1 MSKTKLV
8 EVMSRSPFRLR
19 GKIVRAVNRE
29 HLTLEEIYAC
39 LSQYALVKEVKPDGQ
54 LVSLDFSNY
63 DKFPEVI
70 TEEEVVEKEVV
81 EETTETEEKEE
92 EVVEKEVVEEQP
104 EETTE
109 TEEKEEEEVVEEQ
122 PEETTETEEEKEEDV
137 VEEEVVEEHP
147 KTRTI
152 RRRKTTKK

>member
-1 MSKTKLV
+1 MIKTKLV

-63 DKFPEVI
+63 DKFPEV
-70 TEEEVVEKEVV
+70 V
-81 EETTETEEKEE
+81 TEEKEE
-92 EVVEKEVVEEQP
+92 DVV
-104 EETTE
+104 
-109 TEEKEEEEVVEEQ
+109 EEEVVEEQ

-137 VEEEVVEEHP
+137 VEEEVVEEQP
-147 KTRTI
+147 KSRTI

>member
-39 LSQYALVKEVKPDGQ
+39 LSQYALVKEVKPDGR

-63 DKFPEVI
+63 DKFPE
-70 TEEEVVEKEVV
+70 
-81 EETTETEEKEE
+81 ETTETEEEKEE
-92 EVVEKEVVEEQP
+92 DVV
-104 EETTE
+104 
-109 TEEKEEEEVVEEQ
+109 EEEVVEEQ

-137 VEEEVVEEHP
+137 VEEEVVEEQPEETTEEEKEEDVVEEEVVEEQP
-147 KTRTI
+147 KSRTI

>member
-1 MSKTKLV
+1 MNKTKLV

-63 DKFPEVI
+63 DKFPEVV
-70 TEEEVVEKEVV
+70 TKKKE
-81 EETTETEEKEE
+81 
-92 EVVEKEVVEEQP
+92 EVVEEQP

-109 TEEKEEEEVVEEQ
+109 TEEEKEEVEEVVEEQ

-137 VEEEVVEEHP
+137 VEEEVVEEQP

>member
-63 DKFPEVI
+63 DKFPE
-70 TEEEVVEKEVV
+70 
-81 EETTETEEKEE
+81 
-92 EVVEKEVVEEQP
+92 
-104 EETTE
+104 
-109 TEEKEEEEVVEEQ
+109 
-122 PEETTETEEEKEEDV
+122 ETTETEEEKEEDV
-137 VEEEVVEEHP
+137 VEEEVVEEQTEETTETDEQP
-147 KTRTI
+147 KSRTI

>member
-1 MSKTKLV
+1 MIKTKLV

-39 LSQYALVKEVKPDGQ
+39 LSQYALVKEVKPDGR

-63 DKFPEVI
+63 DKFPE
-70 TEEEVVEKEVV
+70 
-81 EETTETEEKEE
+81 
-92 EVVEKEVVEEQP
+92 
-104 EETTE
+104 
-109 TEEKEEEEVVEEQ
+109 
-122 PEETTETEEEKEEDV
+122 ETTETEEEKEEV
-137 VEEEVVEEHP
+137 VEEEVVEEQP

>member
-1 MSKTKLV
+1 MITTKLV

-39 LSQYALVKEVKPDGQ
+39 LSQYALVKEVKPDGR

-63 DKFPEVI
+63 DKFPE
-70 TEEEVVEKEVV
+70 
-81 EETTETEEKEE
+81 ETTETEEEKEE
-92 EVVEKEVVEEQP
+92 DAVEEEVVEEQP

-109 TEEKEEEEVVEEQ
+109 TEEKEE
-122 PEETTETEEEKEEDV
+122 DV

-147 KTRTI
+147 KSRTI

>member
-63 DKFPEVI
+63 DKFPEVV
-70 TEEEVVEKEVV
+70 TE
-81 EETTETEEKEE
+81 EEKEE
-92 EVVEKEVVEEQP
+92 DVV
-104 EETTE
+104 
-109 TEEKEEEEVVEEQ
+109 EEEVVEEQ

-137 VEEEVVEEHP
+137 VEEEVVEEQP

>member
-1 MSKTKLV
+1 MNKTKLV

-63 DKFPEVI
+63 DKFPEV
-70 TEEEVVEKEVV
+70 V
-81 EETTETEEKEE
+81 TEEK
-92 EVVEKEVVEEQP
+92 
-104 EETTE
+104 
-109 TEEKEEEEVVEEQ
+109 EEVVEEQ
-122 PEETTETEEEKEEDV
+122 PEETTETEEEKEEV
-137 VEEEVVEEHP
+137 VEDEVVEEQP
-147 KTRTI
+147 EPRTS

>member
-1 MSKTKLV
+1 MIKTKLV

-63 DKFPEVI
+63 DKFPE
-70 TEEEVVEKEVV
+70 
-81 EETTETEEKEE
+81 ETTETEEETE
-92 EVVEKEVVEEQP
+92 EVV
-104 EETTE
+104 
-109 TEEKEEEEVVEEQ
+109 EEEVVEEQ
-122 PEETTETEEEKEEDV
+122 PEETTETEEDVVEEEVVEEQPEETTEEEKEEDV
-137 VEEEVVEEHP
+137 VEEEVVEEQP
-147 KTRTI
+147 KSRTI

>member
-63 DKFPEVI
+63 DKFPEVV
-70 TEEEVVEKEVV
+70 T
-81 EETTETEEKEE
+81 
-92 EVVEKEVVEEQP
+92 
-104 EETTE
+104 
-109 TEEKEEEEVVEEQ
+109 
-122 PEETTETEEEKEEDV
+122 EEKEEDV
-137 VEEEVVEEHP
+137 VEEEVVEEQTEETTETDEQP
-147 KTRTI
+147 KSRTI

>member
-1 MSKTKLV
+1 MIKTKLV

-63 DKFPEVI
+63 DKFPE
-70 TEEEVVEKEVV
+70 
-81 EETTETEEKEE
+81 ETTETEE
-92 EVVEKEVVEEQP
+92 EKEDVV
-104 EETTE
+104 
-109 TEEKEEEEVVEEQ
+109 EEEVVEEQ
-122 PEETTETEEEKEEDV
+122 PEETTETEEEKEEV
-137 VEEEVVEEHP
+137 VEEEVVEEQP

>member
-63 DKFPEVI
+63 DKFPEVV
-70 TEEEVVEKEVV
+70 TKEEV
-81 EETTETEEKEE
+81 
-92 EVVEKEVVEEQP
+92 
-104 EETTE
+104 
-109 TEEKEEEEVVEEQ
+109 EEVVEEQ
-122 PEETTETEEEKEEDV
+122 PKETTETEEEKEEDV
-137 VEEEVVEEHP
+137 VEEEVVEEQP
-147 KTRTI
+147 ESRTI

>member
-1 MSKTKLV
+1 MIKTKLV

-39 LSQYALVKEVKPDGQ
+39 LSQYALVKEVKPDGR

-63 DKFPEVI
+63 DKF
-70 TEEEVVEKEVV
+70 
-81 EETTETEEKEE
+81 
-92 EVVEKEVVEEQP
+92 
-104 EETTE
+104 
-109 TEEKEEEEVVEEQ
+109 

-137 VEEEVVEEHP
+137 VEEEVVEEQP
-147 KTRTI
+147 KSRTI

>member
-1 MSKTKLV
+1 MNKTKLV

-63 DKFPEVI
+63 DKFPE
-70 TEEEVVEKEVV
+70 
-81 EETTETEEKEE
+81 TEEKEE
-92 EVVEKEVVEEQP
+92 EDGEDIDLQV
-104 EETTE
+104 E
-109 TEEKEEEEVVEEQ
+109 TEDEKEEVVEEQ
-122 PEETTETEEEKEEDV
+122 PEETTETEEEKEEV
-137 VEEEVVEEHP
+137 VEEEVVEEQP
-147 KTRTI
+147 KTRNI

>member
-1 MSKTKLV
+1 MIKTKLV

-63 DKFPEVI
+63 DKFPEV
-70 TEEEVVEKEVV
+70 V
-81 EETTETEEKEE
+81 TEEKEE
-92 EVVEKEVVEEQP
+92 DVV
-104 EETTE
+104 
-109 TEEKEEEEVVEEQ
+109 EEEVVEEQ
-122 PEETTETEEEKEEDV
+122 PEETTETEEEKEEV

>member
-1 MSKTKLV
+1 MIKTKLV

-63 DKFPEVI
+63 DKFPE
-70 TEEEVVEKEVV
+70 
-81 EETTETEEKEE
+81 ETTETEEETE
-92 EVVEKEVVEEQP
+92 EVVEEEVVEEQP

-109 TEEKEEEEVVEEQ
+109 TEEVVEEEVVEEQ

-147 KTRTI
+147 KSRTI

>member
-1 MSKTKLV
+1 MIKTKLV

-63 DKFPEVI
+63 DKFPE
-70 TEEEVVEKEVV
+70 
-81 EETTETEEKEE
+81 ETTETEEEKEE
-92 EVVEKEVVEEQP
+92 DVV
-104 EETTE
+104 
-109 TEEKEEEEVVEEQ
+109 EEEVVEEQ
-122 PEETTETEEEKEEDV
+122 PEETTETEEEKEEV
-137 VEEEVVEEHP
+137 VEEEVVEEQP

>member
-1 MSKTKLV
+1 MITTKLV

-63 DKFPEVI
+63 DKFPEVV
-70 TEEEVVEKEVV
+70 TKEEVVEEEVV
-81 EETTETEEKEE
+81 EETTEAEEKEE
-92 EVVEKEVVEEQP
+92 EVVEEEVVEEQP

-109 TEEKEEEEVVEEQ
+109 TEEVVEEQ
-122 PEETTETEEEKEEDV
+122 PEETTETEEEKEEV
-137 VEEEVVEEHP
+137 EEEEVVEEQP
-147 KTRTI
+147 KTS

>member
-1 MSKTKLV
+1 MIKTKLV

-63 DKFPEVI
+63 DKFPE
-70 TEEEVVEKEVV
+70 
-81 EETTETEEKEE
+81 ETTETEEETE
-92 EVVEKEVVEEQP
+92 EVV
-104 EETTE
+104 
-109 TEEKEEEEVVEEQ
+109 EEEVVEEQ
-122 PEETTETEEEKEEDV
+122 PEETTETEEDVVEEEVVEEQPEETTEEEKEEDV
-137 VEEEVVEEHP
+137 VEEEVVDEQP
-147 KTRTI
+147 KSRTI

>member
-39 LSQYALVKEVKPDGQ
+39 LSQYALVKEVKHDGR

-63 DKFPEVI
+63 DKFPE
-70 TEEEVVEKEVV
+70 TE
-81 EETTETEEKEE
+81 EEKEE
-92 EVVEKEVVEEQP
+92 DVVEEEVVEEQP

-109 TEEKEEEEVVEEQ
+109 TEEKEEDVVEEEVVEEQ
-122 PEETTETEEEKEEDV
+122 PEETTETDEQ
-137 VEEEVVEEHP
+137 P
-147 KTRTI
+147 KSRTI

>member
-1 MSKTKLV
+1 MIKTKLV

-63 DKFPEVI
+63 DKFPEVE
-70 TEEEVVEKEVV
+70 TEEEKEDVV
-81 EETTETEEKEE
+81 
-92 EVVEKEVVEEQP
+92 
-104 EETTE
+104 
-109 TEEKEEEEVVEEQ
+109 EEEVVEEQ
-122 PEETTETEEEKEEDV
+122 PEETTETEEEKEDV
-137 VEEEVVEEHP
+137 VEEEVVEEQP

>member
-39 LSQYALVKEVKPDGQ
+39 LSQYALVKEVKPDGR

-63 DKFPEVI
+63 DKFPEVV
-70 TEEEVVEKEVV
+70 T
-81 EETTETEEKEE
+81 
-92 EVVEKEVVEEQP
+92 
-104 EETTE
+104 
-109 TEEKEEEEVVEEQ
+109 
-122 PEETTETEEEKEEDV
+122 EEKEEDV

-147 KTRTI
+147 EETTETDEQPKSRTI

>member
-1 MSKTKLV
+1 MIKTKLV

-63 DKFPEVI
+63 DKFPE
-70 TEEEVVEKEVV
+70 
-81 EETTETEEKEE
+81 
-92 EVVEKEVVEEQP
+92 
-104 EETTE
+104 
-109 TEEKEEEEVVEEQ
+109 
-122 PEETTETEEEKEEDV
+122 ETTETEEEKEDV
-137 VEEEVVEEHP
+137 VEEEVVEEQP